1 MTWLVGER
9 VTSGRIPVG
18 RGMVGG
24 TAEPRGRTCP
34 TREGG
39 IGGVRALE
47 WMEGGRNRGREALEG
62 LLLLLVEGRGGVGYS
77 GHGDRRGQLLNLFGV
92 WLSGTW

>member
-1 MTWLVGER
+1 MYNGGPTWLVGER

-47 WMEGGRNRGREALEG
+47 ANRLKTKFAYGKSTTLSVYEL
-62 LLLLLVEGRGGVGYS
+62 S
-77 GHGDRRGQLLNLFGV
+77 FHGN
-92 WLSGTW
+92 T